1 MGDVIRIVATD
12 ADVLEAQVAQATAGQ
27 PESCIVT
34 RGTCWYTAREPVH
47 AAIVTRPDAGDAA
60 A

>member
-12 ADVLEAQVAQATAGQ
+12 ADQLEVQVTQATAGH

-47 AAIVTRPDAGDAA
+47 AAIVTRPDAGEASV
-60 A
+60 